1 MDAYDRV
8 RDMLR
13 LNVAELKDFTNER
26 RFIVHDVAMSK
37 HHSKPQWCDR
47 GQV

>member
-8 RDMLR
+8 RGMLR
-13 LNVAELKDFTNER
+13 FNVAETEDFTI